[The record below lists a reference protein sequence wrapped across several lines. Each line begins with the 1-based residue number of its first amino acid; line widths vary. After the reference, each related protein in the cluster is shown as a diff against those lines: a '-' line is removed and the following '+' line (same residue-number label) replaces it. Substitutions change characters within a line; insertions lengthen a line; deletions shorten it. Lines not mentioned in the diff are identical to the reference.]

1 MYYLGK
7 YFTLVGLFRSGSEYS
22 TYLKIVNFSKKWPRL
37 YLKNLQKLRDVA
49 GSVLHKRGPYHFII
63 GTFIT

>member
-22 TYLKIVNFSKKWPRL
+22 YLRIVNFSKKWPKPC
-37 YLKNLQKLRDVA
+37 LKNLQKLRDV
-49 GSVLHKRGPYHFII
+49 GSVLQKRGPYHFIV